1 VRQAERTFGLSFHV
15 MRKILPVPALFLAVI
30 LCAVFP
36 AIADTRDSQID
47 AILNSAESLF
57 KMMKTR
63 DYKGIWPYLSD
74 ASRGTIVNDTR
85 KAIVE
90 SDPAAKSDA
99 RYSKDAVEGDFRSGG
114 PIAKSYWDG
123 YLQHF
128 NPDWLLEQSKWQM
141 GKIEKGRAEI
151 LIQYQKGEGP
161 VHLLMMTESGK
172 WKVGLMETFRSSKSR

>member
-1 VRQAERTFGLSFHV
+1 
-15 MRKILPVPALFLAVI
+15 MRKILLLHVLLLAFI
-30 LCAVFP
+30 LSAAFP

-47 AILNSAESLF
+47 TILGSAESLF
-57 KMMKTR
+57 KMMKVR

-74 ASRGTIVNDTR
+74 TSRGTIVNDTC

-99 RYSKDAVEGDFRSGG
+99 RYSRDAVEGDFRSGG

-123 YLQHF
+123 YLQNF

-161 VHLLMMTESGK
+161 VHLLMVTENGK
-172 WKVGLMETFRSSKSR
+172 WKVGLMETFRPSKRR